1 MAGHADGYQGR
12 VCSLPLKPFSKVKNR
27 TWLQTE
33 SLVCIRP
40 HYVDCLF
47 TCMQMEEEAVA
58 PPPGDPLAQESLN
71 PTGQIPA
78 EGWAMGLCPL
88 ARITL
93 KVKHQPLS

>member
-1 MAGHADGYQGR
+1 MWAGRADGYQGR
-12 VCSLPLKPFSKVKNR
+12 ACCFLLKPFSKVKNR

-47 TCMQMEEEAVA
+47 TCMQIVEEAVA

-71 PTGQIPA
+71 PTG
-78 EGWAMGLCPL
+78 
-88 ARITL
+88 
-93 KVKHQPLS
+93 